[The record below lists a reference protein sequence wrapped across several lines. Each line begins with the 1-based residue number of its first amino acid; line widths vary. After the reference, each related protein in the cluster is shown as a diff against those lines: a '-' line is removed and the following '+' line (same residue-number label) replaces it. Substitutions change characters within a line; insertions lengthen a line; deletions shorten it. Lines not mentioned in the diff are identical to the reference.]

1 LHDVV
6 GFTQPLHAEGTCQ
19 LVLLIGQHT
28 LASFSVLKTEIV
40 QFGKKRSKFGT
51 GQKQTPIFPYP
62 WGKESSEDAQLR
74 A

>member
-1 LHDVV
+1 
-6 GFTQPLHAEGTCQ
+6 
-19 LVLLIGQHT
+19 